1 MRSPFLLVGIIQLIS
16 FNHSGDKMQ
25 VEYSIMDH
33 FLQLLKF
40 WWVIVILAVAGGV
53 FGYEVSTVRTPV
65 YESKGVITV
74 GIDFVKSGQ
83 LTDVEED
90 QALNN
95 ATDIAGSSTVMK
107 LVVEATQGKGID
119 LTLDELAKI
128 GSVDR
133 NGFQITLRVE
143 SPNSQ
148 KAYDIATI
156 WVSKAE
162 EVLNEALQ
170 QALKAES
177 LNRIMTSE
185 ETCIQQAT
193 LINPS
198 NPSCE
203 TFSQISLAKALA
215 ATENEYFDSK
225 TKSLGLL
232 SSLSFTISQEPQLPI
247 IPRIYNRNILTLCG
261 AIVGFIAGIVLVEGG
276 FIGKWSRKDAKGR

>member
-1 MRSPFLLVGIIQLIS
+1 
-16 FNHSGDKMQ
+16 
-25 VEYSIMDH
+25 
-33 FLQLLKF
+33 
-40 WWVIVILAVAGGV
+40 
-53 FGYEVSTVRTPV
+53 
-65 YESKGVITV
+65 
-74 GIDFVKSGQ
+74 
-83 LTDVEED
+83 
-90 QALNN
+90 
-95 ATDIAGSSTVMK
+95 
-107 LVVEATQGKGID
+107 
-119 LTLDELAKI
+119 
-128 GSVDR
+128 
-133 NGFQITLRVE
+133 
-143 SPNSQ
+143 
-148 KAYDIATI
+148 
-156 WVSKAE
+156 
-162 EVLNEALQ
+162 VLNEALQ